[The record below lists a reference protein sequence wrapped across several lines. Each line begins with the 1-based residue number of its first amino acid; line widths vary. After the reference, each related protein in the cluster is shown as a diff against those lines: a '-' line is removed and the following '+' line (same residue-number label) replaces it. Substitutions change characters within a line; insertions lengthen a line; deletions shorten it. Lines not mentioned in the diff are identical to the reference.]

1 LFVVLK
7 TMENFRKG
15 ELIKKCFCF
24 TFKEKDR
31 IKILNR
37 LRMDLKTHLDSLK
50 YDINDINNVN
60 NDFELNNNLT
70 KLNQE
75 VGKLNQKLR
84 NYTSNNQ

>member
-1 LFVVLK
+1 MFVVLK
-7 TMENFRKG
+7 TMGNFLIG
-15 ELIKKCFCF
+15 EIINNCFCF
-24 TFKEKDR
+24 TFNEKDR

-37 LRMDLKTHLDSLK
+37 LRMDLKTHLDALK
-50 YDINDINNVN
+50 YDINDINSVN

-84 NYTSNNQ
+84 NYTSYNQ